1 MRFTFQSATNDDIQV
16 YEIMSWSMAD
26 SLPKTA
32 DVIADVVCSINSYF
46 ATQSEKKP
54 VTILSKLV
62 F

>member
-1 MRFTFQSATNDDIQV
+1 
-16 YEIMSWSMAD
+16 MAD
-26 SLPKTA
+26 PLPKTA
-32 DVIADVVCSINSYF
+32 EVIGDVVCSINSYF